1 MASLTLFPPIVE
13 TYPPVFVDEDNIKIY
28 FEKPAFNADDSGYV
42 HVALSLVSN
51 GASYLAGQV
60 DFLRLEYIEEGSKCY
75 ITLNGSNLY
84 NTLELNNYYKVQLRL
99 EESTISTYQ
108 NLAAWYDNNANK
120 FSEWSVASFIRR
132 ISTPELKN
140 FNFGYTKITGL
151 LGFEDAVETE
161 SFKWCQIQIKKGNEV
176 IETSPI
182 LNFSSHQ
189 SFLFEYLPKKE
200 FESGSYTLTILYET
214 LNGYKG
220 QCSSD
225 SSNPKTFNVTVNI
238 KDDSQIERKPEV
250 SAYAQTEFGCITLLL
265 YYIGGSAIIRRAD
278 SSNNFSSW
286 QKIVEYTFDAN
297 QTYYWQDLVAE
308 SGIFYQYE
316 VIVEQG
322 ESITIYKSNIT
333 LINLDSIFLTDKDN
347 VFTVTFD
354 PKVSNLKFV
363 TTENITNTLG
373 SKYPFVRRNAETK
386 YKTFT
391 LGGLISFY
399 GDQGENSLYWEDSL
413 GLRGESDT
421 GIEISEDG
429 YELITH
435 FKNPLFIKENSIFQE
450 NRELYDNY
458 LYQKN
463 IQSHEDI
470 IFEKFFRDLAI
481 EFLTNGKPKLFRSAT
496 EGNMLIY
503 LSNVSFTPKDQLGRR
518 IYSFSATAT
527 EIAEV
532 NYDNYYKYQILDK
545 INMNNSLVSL
555 VVQSGLGITPI
566 AAAAEKDD
574 TTVLYSEVE

>member
-13 TYPPVFVDEDNIKIY
+13 TYPPVFVDENNIKIY
-28 FEKPAFNADDSGYV
+28 FEKPAFNTDDSGYV

-51 GASYLAGQV
+51 GASYLAGQK
-60 DFLRLEYIEEGSKCY
+60 DFLRRQYQQDSKGKY
-75 ITLNGSNLY
+75 YVTLTQSDLHS
-84 NTLELNNYYKVQLRL
+84 TLALNNYYKVQLRL
-99 EESTISTYQ
+99 EESDIPIYEDKD
-108 NLAAWYDNNANK
+108 AWYDNNKDK

-132 ISTPELKN
+132 ISTPELKGYE
-140 FNFGYTKITGL
+140 FEYTKITGL
-151 LGFEDAVETE
+151 LGFENATETE
-161 SFKWCQIQIKKGNEV
+161 SFKWCQVQIKKETEI

-182 LNFSSHQ
+182 LNFSSFQ
-189 SFLFEYLPKKE
+189 TSAFEYLPKTE
-200 FESGSYTLTILYET
+200 FESGVYNLIIYYET

-220 QCSSD
+220 SCVVT
-225 SSNPKTFNVTVNI
+225 NAKEFTVTVNNYVSGEI
-238 KDDSQIERKPEV
+238 NPV
-250 SAYAQTEFGCITLLL
+250 SAYVQTEFGCITLLL
-265 YYIGGSAIIRRAD
+265 YNIGGFATIRRAD
-278 SSNNFSSW
+278 SSKNFSLW
-286 QKIVEYTFDAN
+286 QKVIEYTLDAG
-297 QTYYWQDLVAE
+297 QTYYWQDLTVE

-316 VIVEQG
+316 IIIENENAV
-322 ESITIYKSNIT
+322 TLYKSNQT

-354 PKVSNLKFV
+354 PKVSSLKYV
-363 TTENITNTLG
+363 TAENITNTLG
-373 SKYPFVRRNAETK
+373 SKYPFVRRNAATK
-386 YKTFT
+386 YRTFT

-413 GLRGESDT
+413 GERGENNT

-429 YELITH
+429 YELITYY
-435 FKNPLFIKENSIFQE
+435 KNPLFIKENSIFQE

-470 IFEKFFRDLAI
+470 IFERFFRDLVI

-545 INMNNSLVSL
+545 DNMNNSLVSL
-555 VVQSGLGITPI
+555 VIQSGYGITPI

-574 TTVLYSEVE
+574 TPILYAKVE